1 MRSKALS
8 VFSIEE
14 LKTNLVNLIETEFQP
29 TLAIAFGS
37 PNFPFREASNI
48 FKENKIEI
56 IGCTTAGEIL
66 NASILENSFT
76 VLLLDIDKQHFKI
89 FHEAYDDT
97 STINAS
103 KRLGEIAK
111 ETFTNP
117 GIIAYSSGITIDGE
131 SIVTNI
137 KKAVEKEIPLYGGL
151 AADNFRQVATY
162 TFTNEHLEEYG
173 LAAIIIDTD
182 QIEMQGMTFSGWNE
196 LGRSHTVTKAD
207 GNILYEIDG
216 KPALD
221 QFINYFGDLKFQDTG
236 EGEELISVPGQY
248 PLKIERPDGTILMRS
263 ILIYNFKE
271 KALILAG
278 AVKEGDEFKFCPTP
292 DFEVVDT
299 TIKKYQEFS
308 KKQPNVDALIM
319 NSCVG
324 RKFSFGPMF
333 EDEIEGIYNIWKKPM
348 VGYMAYGEIGN
359 TGEKQ
364 ICEFHNVSCAL
375 VTLTQK

>member
-1 MRSKALS
+1 MKSKAFS

-14 LKTNLVNLIETEFQP
+14 LKTNLANIIQTEFQP
-29 TLAIAFGS
+29 TLAIVFAS
-37 PNFPFREASNI
+37 PNLPFPEVSTI

-56 IGCTTAGEIL
+56 IGCTTSGEIL
-66 NASILENSFT
+66 NDSTLHDSFSILL
-76 VLLLDIDKQHFKI
+76 VDMDKSHFKI
-89 FHEAYDDT
+89 FHQAYDEQKAINT
-97 STINAS
+97 SI
-103 KRLGEIAK
+103 KLGEIAK
-111 ETFTNP
+111 ETFPNP
-117 GIIAYSSGITIDGE
+117 GILAHSSGITIDGE

-137 KKAVEKEIPLYGGL
+137 KKAVGKEIPLYGGL
-151 AADNFRQVATY
+151 AADNFQQIATH
-162 TFTNEHLEEYG
+162 TFTNQHLEDYG
-173 LAAIIIDTD
+173 LAALIIDTD
-182 QIEMQGMTFSGWNE
+182 QIEMKGMTFSGWNE
-196 LGRSHTVTKAD
+196 LGRSHTITKAE
-207 GNILYEIDG
+207 GNVLYEIDG

-221 QFINYFGDLKFQDTG
+221 QFINYFGNLKFQDTG
-236 EGEELISVPGQY
+236 EGEELLSVPGQY
-248 PLKIERPDGTILMRS
+248 PLKINRQNGAIVMRS
-263 ILIYNFKE
+263 TLIYNVEE

-278 AVKEGDEFKFCPTP
+278 AVREGDKFKFCPTP
-292 DFEVVDT
+292 DFEVVDM
-299 TIKKYQEFS
+299 TIKKYQDFS

-333 EDEIEGIYNIWKKPM
+333 DDEVEGIYNIWKKPM